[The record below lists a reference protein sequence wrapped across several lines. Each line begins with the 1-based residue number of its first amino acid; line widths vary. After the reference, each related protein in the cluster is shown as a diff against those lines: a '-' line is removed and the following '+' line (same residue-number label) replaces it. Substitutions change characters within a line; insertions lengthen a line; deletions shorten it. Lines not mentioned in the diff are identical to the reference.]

1 MSESQVTT
9 TTDARYAKVSV
20 IIPAYNGERFIR
32 AAIESVRGQTLP
44 ISEII
49 VVNDGSRDRT
59 ADIARELGVT
69 LIQQPNKGVCAARNA
84 GINIAANDWVA
95 FIDQDDLWEPQKIE
109 CQWNVI
115 QRYPDVAVVSCH
127 MSWFADESIC
137 GRSPE
142 IAADGGYG
150 KENDGCIAYFHRV
163 QHELPFNRMIDYT
176 SSVLIRRDVL
186 LAVGMFNEDLRQN
199 EDLECFLRLI
209 ARSPLAI
216 VRRSLVWHRVH
227 DRNTS
232 LCDPEGAAVAY
243 DKILNWL
250 RSHPETYPPG
260 AARAYGVDF
269 ARRQASDGR
278 ALLESGQPSEARVL
292 LRQSLARAFSGRA
305 FFLWSLSF
313 LSPAAFRYLLSLK
326 RALVARLSRQ
336 WSVL

>member
-1 MSESQVTT
+1 MSESQVPT
-9 TTDARYAKVSV
+9 TTDARSAKVSV

-32 AAIESVRGQTLP
+32 AAIESVQGQTLP

-49 VVNDGSRDRT
+49 VVNDGSCDRT

-84 GINIAANDWVA
+84 GISIAANNWVA

-109 CQWNVI
+109 CQWSVI
-115 QRYPDVAVVSCH
+115 QQYPDVAVVSCH

-137 GRSPE
+137 GRSPQ

-150 KENDGCIAYFHRV
+150 KENDGRIAYFHRV

-199 EDLECFLRLI
+199 EDLECFLRVI
-209 ARSPLAI
+209 AQSPLAI

-250 RSHPETYPPG
+250 RSYPDRYPRG
-260 AARAYGVDF
+260 AARAYGVAL
-269 ARRQASDGR
+269 ARGLTSDGR
-278 ALLESGQPSEARVL
+278 ALLQSGQRAEARAL
-292 LRQSLARAFSGRA
+292 LRRSLARAFSGRA
-305 FFLWSLSF
+305 FFLWCLSF
-313 LSPAAFRYLLSLK
+313 LTPAMLRYLLSLK
-326 RALVARLSRQ
+326 RALVARLSHQ
-336 WSVL
+336 